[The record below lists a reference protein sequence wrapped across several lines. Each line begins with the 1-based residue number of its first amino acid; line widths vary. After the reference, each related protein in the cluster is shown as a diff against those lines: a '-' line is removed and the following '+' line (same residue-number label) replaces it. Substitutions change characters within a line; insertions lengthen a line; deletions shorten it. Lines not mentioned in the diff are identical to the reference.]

1 MHLGCLGPILF
12 ASPLYFLHSTSSSV
26 ITVVGGGGLWWI
38 EVLGAL
44 LHTRRPDIANG
55 RYISGLLRFH
65 FTLEIDHLPRWHS
78 SKESECRWCR
88 RQGFRPWVRRQGFR
102 PWVRKIPWSRKWQ
115 PTPVFLPGEFKDREA
130 WRVTVHGIAESGQ
143 SSQAASP
150 GLKLLET
157 EQSVG
162 LWAARTL
169 GFNCGWSW
177 FAATL
182 QGESLGSKHLSLLP
196 SSLSPHLPSSPA
208 DTPHWPDSPGNLS
221 LSRSASCLGT
231 EHSGGW
237 WRLVEPGTLQ
247 ANKASSSAWLHGI
260 ACIYIF
266 HTVTLGWAKVV
277 VASCRML
284 VVACELLVAACG
296 V

>member
-1 MHLGCLGPILF
+1 MQ
-12 ASPLYFLHSTSSSV
+12 A
-26 ITVVGGGGLWWI
+26 
-38 EVLGAL
+38 
-44 LHTRRPDIANG
+44 
-55 RYISGLLRFH
+55 SGLPGLIPFRCTSAVWGQSCLLVHFTSCIPPAPQQSPWRRAVASGGWKFWEPSFTLGGQTSLMAVTFLVYWYGRRYSH

-78 SKESECRWCR
+78 GKESECRWC
-88 RQGFRPWVRRQGFR
+88 RRQGFR

-143 SSQAASP
+143 STQAASP

-221 LSRSASCLGT
+221 LSRSASYLGT

-237 WRLVEPGTLQ
+237 WSLAPSRQTRHPAQRDRTE
-247 ANKASSSAWLHGI
+247 
-260 ACIYIF
+260 
-266 HTVTLGWAKVV
+266 
-277 VASCRML
+277 
-284 VVACELLVAACG
+284 
-296 V
+296 